1 MHDLFYHIIDT
12 KVLMKSHIDR
22 KILVDFLGVLFTTFF
37 IIDGLSGIF
46 SDDLIDYAFNTSLI
60 EPSFSVTGR

>member
-12 KVLMKSHIDR
+12 KVLMKSHIYR
-22 KILVDFLGVLFTTFF
+22 KILVDFLRVLFTTFF

-46 SDDLIDYAFNTSLI
+46 NDDLIDYAFDTSLI
-60 EPSFSVTGR
+60 EPSFNVTGR